1 MSPLSRPAGL
11 LLVMCAACLAAAV
24 GATDPYGEISQ
35 KLDQIIGE
43 QSAAEHRA
51 ASRTVRL
58 DDIAARLDNL
68 TSALDALQQQV
79 DRASTLLP
87 CPVGWRRIGTSCYII
102 SSEEAWVSDAERACD
117 RLAPGAH
124 LASVHAESQQG
135 INDMIAS
142 SDRPGVWIGLQR
154 AGDTW
159 AWSDGSVLDVTNWSP
174 GQPDNSGGDEDC
186 GYWRSDTVKPQ
197 EKKWNDYS
205 CDSDGFYLCQLDIL
219 I

>member
-1 MSPLSRPAGL
+1 
-11 LLVMCAACLAAAV
+11 VMCFVSLAAAV
-24 GATDPYGEISQ
+24 GATDPYGEIFQ

-43 QSAAEHRA
+43 LSAAEHRA

-68 TSALDALQQQV
+68 TLALDALQQQV

-102 SSEEAWVSDAERACD
+102 SSEDAWVSDAERACD

-124 LASVHAESQQG
+124 LASVHAETQQG

-142 SDRPGVWIGLQR
+142 SGRPGVWIGLQR

-159 AWSDGSVLDVTNWSP
+159 AWSDGSVLDVTNWSRVNRATQAAMRTAAT
-174 GQPDNSGGDEDC
+174 GGLTLSSLRKRSGMITAAIQMASTC
-186 GYWRSDTVKPQ
+186 ASWT
-197 EKKWNDYS
+197 
-205 CDSDGFYLCQLDIL
+205 YLSEWHWFHRAKV
-219 I
+219 